1 MNRIVLILPLVLLL
15 VFTGR
20 ADAQGACP
28 AFDQVDPADDP
39 IGAFD
44 DLLGQA
50 AMGGGGCDS
59 DLCRAIDSWEGTD
72 ASREKTEQ
80 AVRLLDQI
88 RESALALPP
97 DLPGV
102 ATLQRHLVE
111 WQQLMARADILTLPT
126 SVWAPANFVLFPN
139 RRGEEVDF
147 EQEFQQRCPDS
158 VSQCQAVFETSAC
171 VYTHAVLQRRV
182 LLEML
187 QEDREETVA
196 YLHRLN
202 NRWQTFNSGG
212 RALFP
217 WELGVNSVVH
227 NRQFSQRGFVEPPR
241 YQISLLHPSVALEYQ
256 DSSEGEL
263 DEALVLEL
271 LGFYRW
277 RWGGDDAATMTRPF
291 GVSAIA
297 SWTGADELGYG
308 VMIHLP
314 KNWSF
319 GVTRR
324 EIAGK
329 DETTYLLSVDLGKFL
344 VDERKLR
351 EKLIGKLGEVRTR

>member
-15 VFTGR
+15 VCTGR
-20 ADAQGACP
+20 ADAQGVCP

-44 DLLGQA
+44 DLLGDK
-50 AMGGGGCDS
+50 AMGGEGCDS
-59 DLCRAIDSWEGTD
+59 DLCREVRSWEGTS

-80 AVRLLDQI
+80 AVGFLDQI

-111 WQQLMARADILTLPT
+111 WQQLLARADILTLPT
-126 SVWAPANFVLFPN
+126 AVWAPANFVLFPN
-139 RRGEEVDF
+139 RRGDEVDF
-147 EQEFQQRCPDS
+147 EQVFQQRCPES
-158 VSQCQAVFETSAC
+158 VSQCPVVFETSAC

-187 QEDREETVA
+187 EEDREETIA
-196 YLHRLN
+196 YLNRLN
-202 NRWQTFNSGG
+202 SRWQAFNSGG

-217 WELGVNSVVH
+217 WELGVNSLVH
-227 NRQFSQRGFVEPPR
+227 HRQFSQRGFVEPPS
-241 YQISLLHPSVALEYQ
+241 YQISLLHPSVALEY
-256 DSSEGEL
+256 DNSADGEL

-271 LGFYRW
+271 AGFYRW
-277 RWGGDDAATMTRPF
+277 RWGGDDAATMTRPY

-324 EIAGK
+324 EIAGE

-344 VDERKLR
+344 VDERRLR
-351 EKLIGKLGEVRTR
+351 EKLIDNLDEVRDR